1 MAISNDKKLKN
12 TNKNSDLDSKE
23 IPKEVDISNHESLD
37 GVHSG
42 VDEHSNNE
50 TIHTSDGISNNNG
63 VFFLDVAVLNELSKA
78 SQMAMS
84 NISFIAKKINDTH
97 MKKELVAIYSQYS
110 NILLQI
116 NQHFE
121 KFGEIPDGVSK
132 HAAFASECALK
143 ANLQFDKSPSHIA
156 EIMIQGLQMGIIKSY
171 KLINSN
177 YDIEE
182 STCDLLNTFLD
193 FQKENIKKLNAYL

>member
-1 MAISNDKKLKN
+1 MAISNDKNLKN
-12 TNKNSDLDSKE
+12 INKNSDLDSKE
-23 IPKEVDISNHESLD
+23 IPKEVNISNHESLD

-97 MKKELVAIYSQYS
+97 MKKRISS
-110 NILLQI
+110 NIFSI
-116 NQHFE
+116 FKHFTSNQ
-121 KFGEIPDGVSK
+121 
-132 HAAFASECALK
+132 
-143 ANLQFDKSPSHIA
+143 
-156 EIMIQGLQMGIIKSY
+156 
-171 KLINSN
+171 
-177 YDIEE
+177 
-182 STCDLLNTFLD
+182 STL
-193 FQKENIKKLNAYL
+193 